1 MESSR
6 RSRSIPTDA
15 VRVRAWRSGDGR
27 SHESESESESER
39 RERTAREEEEASDEN
54 PPKRK
59 TTLSKISETVLEKMN
74 ENPRMIPENDTL
86 ASASERVSE

>member
-27 SHESESESESER
+27 SHESESASER